1 MPACR
6 NLRLPMHAE
15 AATRIVSV
23 KSQSLVMFF
32 YALAKSLSSMLER
45 IRVNLLSVYTRESIW
60 H

>member
-1 MPACR
+1 
-6 NLRLPMHAE
+6 
-15 AATRIVSV
+15 
-23 KSQSLVMFF
+23 VMFF